1 MVAFLSNTD
10 TSNRYTDQ
18 MQTNQ
23 GRDYKMKKATSPML
37 DAILATSVSQHSVI
51 ADPATSA
58 ARETALSIAVAE
70 GSLAWRNA
78 FNAGDAV
85 GAAEMYEE
93 DAIIVVKPF
102 GVFKGREAIQ
112 AFWTDIISKG
122 FNDVVYINTT
132 THIIDQ
138 TLTVASVSADW
149 KMNNAKGIILDELWV
164 MQPDGT
170 ALIREGHFEITK

>member
-1 MVAFLSNTD
+1 
-10 TSNRYTDQ
+10 
-18 MQTNQ
+18 
-23 GRDYKMKKATSPML
+23 MKKATCSMPA
-37 DAILATSVSQHSVI
+37 AILATSVPAQSLT

-78 FNAGDAV
+78 FNAGDAA

-93 DAIIVVKPF
+93 NAIMVVKPF
-102 GVFKGREAIQ
+102 GTFEGREAIQ
-112 AFWTDIISKG
+112 AFWTSIISKG

-132 THIIDQ
+132 THVIDQ
-138 TLTVASVSADW
+138 TLTAASVSADW

-164 MQPDGT
+164 LQPDGT
-170 ALIREGHFEITK
+170 ALIREGHFEITQ